1 MALVVTVRKGVKVD
15 YSGFAK
21 HVALYVLVMRKSIV
35 GLLKQQ
41 ARLFAKDMCDFTPPF
56 SGTQPSI
63 SKGGEGGFGNKA
75 RNKGRDAVSRD
86 VRKIFAPLA
95 QAPASAIAA
104 SDNVGIFHAWIN
116 EKLKLPAPHYP
127 DYVFQMYGKSKGI
140 WDQGAG
146 TRLFGQGEFDFFQ
159 RIESKKGGKP
169 VAVHMGTTVGTVK
182 AIHELRRGRPS
193 YKVYQTGKSMINYV
207 DNWKPVDAYIKRVQ
221 QRVGKL
227 KSGWY
232 YAGLQLGSMP
242 TSAWIANQGAGT
254 MVYAPKLTGPS
265 PVIKLG
271 STVGRNYSQGYHFM
285 RMAMNHRAFAM
296 RVAMLKHLQAPRNHG
311 KLVDVIR
318 RLQGGFDLSLTNTP

>member
-1 MALVVTVRKGVKVD
+1 MALVVTVRKGVRVD
-15 YSGFAK
+15 YTEFAK
-21 HVALYVLVMRKSIV
+21 HLALYALVMRKSIEGV
-35 GLLKQQ
+35 VKQQ

-56 SGTQPSI
+56 SGSQPSI

-95 QAPASAIAA
+95 QAQAAGVASAG
-104 SDNVGIFHAWIN
+104 NVGILNAWVN
-116 EKLKLPAPHYP
+116 AKLKLPAPHQPEYIFKMIAERG
-127 DYVFQMYGKSKGI
+127 VI
-140 WDQGAG
+140 
-146 TRLFGQGEFDFFQ
+146 GQGEFDLFK
-159 RIESKKGGKP
+159 RIESRQGTP
-169 VAVHMGTTVGTVK
+169 RTRFLMGTTQGAIK
-182 AIHELRRGRPS
+182 SIHEQRRGKPS
-193 YKVYQTGKSMINYV
+193 YKVYETSKTEKVYV
-207 DNWKPVDAYIKRVQ
+207 DNWNPVEQYIKRVQ

-232 YAGLQLGSMP
+232 YAGLKLGKMP

-254 MVYAPKLTGPS
+254 SIYQPKLGVVDPT
-265 PVIKLG
+265 IKLG

-311 KLVDVIR
+311 KLIDVIR
-318 RLQGGFDLSLTNTP
+318 RLQGGFDLNLTNTP

>member
-15 YSGFAK
+15 YTEFAK
-21 HVALYVLVMRKSIV
+21 HLALYVLVMRKSVV

-95 QAPASAIAA
+95 QAPATAIAA
-104 SDNVGIFHAWIN
+104 SDNVGIFNAWIK
-116 EKLKLPAPHYP
+116 EKLKLPSPHQPEYIFKM
-127 DYVFQMYGKSKGI
+127 VEKVGKYNSEGI
-140 WDQGAG
+140 
-146 TRLFGQGEFDFFQ
+146 LGQGEFEHFQ
-159 RIESKKGGKP
+159 RIESKKGGNR
-169 VAVHMGTTVGTVK
+169 VAVHLGTTEGTVRS
-182 AIHELRRGRPS
+182 IHELRRGRPS
-193 YKVYQTGKSMINYV
+193 YKVSQTSKSMINYV
-207 DNWKPVDAYIKRVQ
+207 DNWKPVDRYIKKVQ

-232 YAGLQLGSMP
+232 YAGLKLGKMP

-254 MVYAPKLTGPS
+254 SIYQPKLIGPD
-265 PVIKLG
+265 PTIKLG

-285 RMAMNHRAFAM
+285 RMAMNHRAYAM

-311 KLVDVIR
+311 KLVEVIR
-318 RLQGGFDLSLTNTP
+318 RLQGGFELSNTES

>member
-1 MALVVTVRKGVKVD
+1 MALVVTVAKGVKVD
-15 YSGFAK
+15 YTEFAQ
-21 HVALYVLVMRKSIV
+21 HLALYMMVMRKSITDV
-35 GLLKQQ
+35 VKQQ

-56 SGTQPSI
+56 SGSQPAI
-63 SKGGEGGFGNKA
+63 SKGGEGGFGTKA

-95 QAPASAIAA
+95 QAPATGVAA
-104 SDNVGIFHAWIN
+104 AGNLGIFSAWIGA
-116 EKLKLPAPHYP
+116 KAKLPPPHDP
-127 DYVFQMYGKSKGI
+127 QYVFKMVEGGRIIGEGEFEMFKRI
-140 WDQGAG
+140 EARQGAPR
-146 TRLFGQGEFDFFQ
+146 TRFL
-159 RIESKKGGKP
+159 
-169 VAVHMGTTVGTVK
+169 MGTTEGSIK
-182 AIHELRRGRPS
+182 SIHEQRRGKPS
-193 YKVYQTGKSMINYV
+193 YKVYETAKTQKVYV
-207 DNWKPVDAYIKRVQ
+207 DNWKPVERYIKKVQ

-232 YAGLQLGSMP
+232 YAGLNLGKMP

-254 MVYAPKLTGPS
+254 SVYVPKLAGADPT
-265 PVIKLG
+265 IKLG

-318 RLQGGFDLSLTNTP
+318 RLQGGFDLSNTES